1 MTSIRQDQ
9 EEARSRFF
17 RQSGWMVSATLMGG
31 VCMFAVH
38 IIYPILGPREYGL
51 FTTLL
56 AMLNVL
62 TIPAL
67 GLQTTFAQQTAS
79 TLTPEDEARLTG
91 TVRSVLGW
99 ALAAWLVFAA
109 VVYHFRDWIQTTWV
123 IHQPLVLWLVVLFT
137 LCLLWQP
144 VLFGVLQGR
153 QNFLW
158 LGWSLIANGAG
169 RLAAALLL
177 VLTVHWAGQTLQ
189 ASPESPLKGLT
200 DWLGDKPQAR
210 HALAGAL
217 LGIAASVVLAGYH
230 TRRTW
235 QRRER
240 APFTWGPWLKV
251 VIPLTL
257 GLGTFQFLF
266 SVDVLL
272 VRTFYLEDQTGNY
285 NAAGTIGR
293 GLVMFTAPL
302 AVVMFPKVVRSQALG
317 KRSQVML
324 ITLAS
329 VAALGVLAA
338 TGCTLGAWGL
348 KYVVE
353 HPQFQPGWL
362 PAGLLKALHNHATSV
377 QVLGTLIP
385 WFVWCM
391 LPLAL
396 GNVLLNNL
404 LARKQYRLVPWLL
417 LLVTA
422 YFTTLAGWAPPP
434 ATDGSY
440 HHFKWVIQVL
450 GLYSLLFL
458 GVCAW
463 FTFKCPPPETPT
475 TTPAPLAGDQ
485 Y

>member
-1 MTSIRQDQ
+1 MTPASASTPD
-9 EEARSRFF
+9 ARAHFF
-17 RQSGWMVSATLMGG
+17 RQSGWMVSATLLGG

-51 FTTLL
+51 FTTML
-56 AMLNVL
+56 ALLNVL

-67 GLQTTFAQQTAS
+67 GLQTTFAHQTAAAV
-79 TLTPEDEARLTG
+79 TPEDEARLAG
-91 TVRSVLGW
+91 TVRAVLGW
-99 ALAAWLVFAA
+99 AWVAWLGFAGVVFI
-109 VVYHFRDWIQTTWV
+109 FRDWVQSTWV
-123 IHQPLVLWLVVLFT
+123 IHQPLALWIVVLFA

-153 QNFLW
+153 QNFFW
-158 LGWSLIANGAG
+158 LGWALITNGAG

-177 VLTVHWAGQTLQ
+177 VFL
-189 ASPESPLKGLT
+189 
-200 DWLGDKPQAR
+200 
-210 HALAGAL
+210 ALWFRPPPTATAALMGAL
-217 LGIAASVVLAGYH
+217 LGIAASVLLAGWR
-230 TRRTW
+230 TREVWGRT
-235 QRRER
+235 EHL
-240 APFTWGPWLKV
+240 PFVWGPWLRV

-257 GLGTFQFLF
+257 GLGAFQFLF
-266 SVDVLL
+266 SVDVLM

-317 KRSQVML
+317 KRSHVML

-338 TGCTLGAWGL
+338 TGCTLFARGMAYL
-348 KYVVE
+348 VE
-353 HPQFQPGWL
+353 HPDFHPAWL
-362 PAGLLKALHNHATSV
+362 PGGFLKALRGSATSV
-377 QVLGTLIP
+377 TVLSTLIP

-404 LARKQYRLVPWLL
+404 LARQQYGVVPWLL
-417 LLVTA
+417 LLTTA
-422 YFTTLAGWAPPP
+422 YFTILATGAPAP

-440 HHFKWVIQVL
+440 QHFKWVIRVL
-450 GLYSLLFL
+450 GLFSGLFL

-463 FTFKCPPPETPT
+463 FTFRDRSALPESLS
-475 TTPAPLAGDQ
+475 PAALSGDQ

>member
-1 MTSIRQDQ
+1 MSTAQPSGK
-9 EEARSRFF
+9 ESRANFF
-17 RQSGWMVSATLMGG
+17 RQSGWMVSATLLGG

-38 IIYPILGPREYGL
+38 VIYPILGPREYGL

-67 GLQTTFAQQTAS
+67 GLQTTFAHQTAAA
-79 TLTPEDEARLTG
+79 LTPEDEARLAG
-91 TVRSVLGW
+91 TVRTVLGW
-99 ALAAWLVFAA
+99 ALVAWLIFAGGVF
-109 VVYHFRDWIQTTWV
+109 VFRDWIQSTWA
-123 IHQPLVLWLVVLFT
+123 IHQPLALWIVVLFT

-153 QNFLW
+153 QDFFW
-158 LGWSLIANGAG
+158 LGWALITNGAG
-169 RLAAALLL
+169 RLVTALSLVFLAVWLSPPPTATAALL
-177 VLTVHWAGQTLQ
+177 
-189 ASPESPLKGLT
+189 
-200 DWLGDKPQAR
+200 
-210 HALAGAL
+210 GAL
-217 LGIAASVVLAGYH
+217 LGIAASVVLAGWR
-230 TRRTW
+230 TRHVW
-235 QRRER
+235 AGKAR
-240 APFTWGPWLKV
+240 APFVWGPWLRV

-257 GLGTFQFLF
+257 GLGAFQFLF

-317 KRSQVML
+317 RRSQVML
-324 ITLAS
+324 VTLAS

-338 TGCTLGAWGL
+338 TACTLLAWGMA
-348 KYVVE
+348 YVVA
-353 HPQFQPGWL
+353 HPEFNPAWL
-362 PAGLLKALHNHATSV
+362 PAGMLKALRGSATSV
-377 QVLGTLIP
+377 HVLATLIP

-404 LARKQYRLVPWLL
+404 LARQKYRVVPWLL
-417 LLVTA
+417 LLITA
-422 YFTTLAGWAPPP
+422 YFAMLATGAPAPV
-434 ATDGSY
+434 ADGSY
-440 HHFKWVIQVL
+440 HHFKWVIQRL
-450 GLYSLLFL
+450 GWFSLLFL
-458 GVCAW
+458 GICAW
-463 FTFKCPPPETPT
+463 FTFRGQDTS
-475 TTPAPLAGDQ
+475 PADLAPGPISGDQ

>member
-1 MTSIRQDQ
+1 MTTVPSTPKEGR
-9 EEARSRFF
+9 ARFF
-17 RQSGWMVSATLMGG
+17 RQSGWMVSATLLGG

-38 IIYPILGPREYGL
+38 VIYPILGPREYGL

-67 GLQTTFAQQTAS
+67 GLQTTFAHQTAAAI
-79 TLTPEDEARLTG
+79 TPEDEARLAG
-91 TVRSVLGW
+91 TVRAVLGW
-99 ALAAWLVFAA
+99 ALVAWLVFVG
-109 VVYHFRDWIQTTWV
+109 VVLAFQGWIQSTWA
-123 IHQPLVLWLVVLFT
+123 IHQPLALWIVVLFT

-153 QNFLW
+153 QNFFW
-158 LGWSLIANGAG
+158 LGWALITNGAG
-169 RLAAALLL
+169 RLVTALSLVFLAIWLSPPPTATAALL
-177 VLTVHWAGQTLQ
+177 
-189 ASPESPLKGLT
+189 
-200 DWLGDKPQAR
+200 
-210 HALAGAL
+210 GAL
-217 LGIAASVVLAGYH
+217 IGIAASVVLAGWR
-230 TRRTW
+230 TREVWGRK
-235 QRRER
+235 EHL
-240 APFTWGPWLKV
+240 PFVWGPWLRV

-257 GLGTFQFLF
+257 GLGAFQFLF

-302 AVVMFPKVVRSQALG
+302 AVVMFPKVVRSHALG

-324 ITLAS
+324 VTLAS

-338 TGCTLGAWGL
+338 AGCTLMAWGMR
-348 KYVVE
+348 YVVE
-353 HPQFQPGWL
+353 HPEFHPAWL
-362 PAGLLKALHNHATSV
+362 PAGVLKALRGSAVSV
-377 QVLGTLIP
+377 QVLSSLIP

-404 LARKQYRLVPWLL
+404 LARKKYGVVPWLL
-417 LLVTA
+417 LLITA
-422 YFTTLAGWAPPP
+422 YFTTLAAGAPPP

-440 HHFKWVIQVL
+440 QHFKWVIQIL

-458 GVCAW
+458 AACAW
-463 FTFKCPPPETPT
+463 FTFRTRNGAQESLPPD
-475 TTPAPLAGDQ
+475 PLAGEAI
-485 Y
+485 